1 MEIWGNR
8 KWRYLFI
15 GLLTA
20 FCLLAGLFFTDALG
34 WKSRLEANS
43 VLAKASRDLS
53 QYEISAVFDP
63 ARKTLAC
70 RQKVE
75 YRNRSG
81 QELTRLYFHLYPN
94 AYRSEE
100 KPVFEERDMMR
111 AYPNGF
117 SPGSLDMDTIRIN
130 GKEADFTIG
139 GYSEDLLMLI
149 LKRSLKPGEALSIE
163 MHYQVWMPNCF
174 GRFGYGDHTY
184 KAANWYPIACVHDKN
199 GWNLDRYY
207 AIGDPFYSDTAN
219 YEVAIKAPSDY
230 VLAATG
236 ECKKKDGRDG
246 NTVWQ
251 FHAPAVRDFAW
262 IASKDFQTASRR
274 VGPATVTSY
283 YYTEETGERALDYA
297 ASAMKFYNQS
307 FGKYPYRH
315 FSVVEADFFIGGM
328 EYPNLIMMDHSLYA
342 PGETDSLELVT
353 AHETAHQWWYGL
365 VGNNEVRDAWMDEGL
380 TEYSTVLYYG
390 NRYGANQEKKVYHST
405 MGEGKYSYLPYYI
418 KSAKVDETI
427 HRPSYEFSDG
437 TLYDLQV
444 YGKGAMM
451 FHDIQRKMG
460 RATFLQT
467 LQEYCRKY
475 QFRNVDKED
484 MIHTFRQVTGR
495 DWERNFNKW
504 LYDEE
509 HE

>member
-297 ASAMKFYNQS
+297 A
-307 FGKYPYRH
+307 
-315 FSVVEADFFIGGM
+315 
-328 EYPNLIMMDHSLYA
+328 
-342 PGETDSLELVT
+342 
-353 AHETAHQWWYGL
+353 
-365 VGNNEVRDAWMDEGL
+365 
-380 TEYSTVLYYG
+380 
-390 NRYGANQEKKVYHST
+390 
-405 MGEGKYSYLPYYI
+405 
-418 KSAKVDETI
+418 
-427 HRPSYEFSDG
+427 
-437 TLYDLQV
+437 
-444 YGKGAMM
+444 
-451 FHDIQRKMG
+451 
-460 RATFLQT
+460 
-467 LQEYCRKY
+467 
-475 QFRNVDKED
+475 
-484 MIHTFRQVTGR
+484 
-495 DWERNFNKW
+495 
-504 LYDEE
+504 
-509 HE
+509 